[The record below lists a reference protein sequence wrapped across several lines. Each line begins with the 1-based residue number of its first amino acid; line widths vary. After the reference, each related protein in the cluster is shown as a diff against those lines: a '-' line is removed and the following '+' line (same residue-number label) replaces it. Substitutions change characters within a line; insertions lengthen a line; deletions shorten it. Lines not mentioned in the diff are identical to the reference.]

1 LHRVGSSAILCA
13 HGKLPAILFP
23 VRPSFMSSIGRV
35 LKHSLIVIVLLV
47 LAYQLWLLGNVLWW
61 KWINPSTT
69 SFMSIRLNEL
79 REKNPEAKL
88 QYKWVPYERISVQL
102 KRAVVAA
109 EDDKFIDHEGFD
121 WAGMQK
127 ALEKNQKK
135 GKSVAGGSTISQQL
149 AKNLFLSPSKSYVR
163 KAQEAIITVMIELL
177 WDKRRILEVYLNVV
191 EWGNGIFGAEAAAR
205 RYYNISAAQLNASQA
220 AHIAVMLPNPRK
232 FEKTYPPRLSTHS
245 GRVLSRMAYAEVP

>member
-1 LHRVGSSAILCA
+1 MKSVGRL
-13 HGKLPAILFP
+13 
-23 VRPSFMSSIGRV
+23 
-35 LKHSLIVIVLLV
+35 LKHVLITVVLLL
-47 LAYQLWLLGNVLWW
+47 LAYQLWLFGNVLWW
-61 KWINPSTT
+61 KWVNPSST
-69 SFMSIRLNEL
+69 SFMSLRLSEL

-88 QYKWVPYERISVQL
+88 QYTWVPYQRISVQL

-109 EDDKFIDHEGFD
+109 EDDKFVDHEGFD
-121 WAGMQK
+121 WEGMQK

-149 AKNLFLSPSKSYVR
+149 AKNLFLSPSRSYVR

-205 RYYNISAAQLNASQA
+205 RYYNISAAQLNAAQA

-232 FEKTYPPRLSTHS
+232 FEKTYPPRLVTHS
-245 GRVLSRMAYAEVP
+245 ARVQGRMAYAEVP